1 MSDARCLKDETMKIG
16 VIVFVAAAFAAL
28 APASAEDLQT
38 YQIAIKDHHFNPAE
52 LHVPAGKPFILEVAN
67 QDIQADEFEMSAP
80 PLEKVIQPGASGRVR
95 VRPLAKGRFTFF
107 DDFHPDTKGA
117 IVAE

>member
-1 MSDARCLKDETMKIG
+1 MRIG
-16 VIVFVAAAFAAL
+16 VIVFLAAAFAAL
-28 APASAEDLQT
+28 APAGAEDLQT
-38 YQIAIKDHHFNPAE
+38 YQITIKDHHFDPAE
-52 LHVPAGKPFILEVAN
+52 LHVPAGKPFVLEVAN
-67 QDIQADEFEMSAP
+67 QDTRADEFEMHAP

-95 VRPLAKGRFTFF
+95 VRPLAKGRFIFF

>member
-1 MSDARCLKDETMKIG
+1 MRIG
-16 VIVFVAAAFAAL
+16 VIVFLAAAFAAL
-28 APASAEDLQT
+28 APAGAEDLQT
-38 YQIAIKDHHFNPAE
+38 YQITIKDHRFDPAE
-52 LHVPAGKPFILEVAN
+52 LHVPAGKPFVLEVAN
-67 QDIQADEFEMSAP
+67 QDARADEFEMSAP

-95 VRPLAKGRFTFF
+95 VRPLAKGRFVFF

>member
-1 MSDARCLKDETMKIG
+1 MRIG
-16 VIVFVAAAFAAL
+16 VIVFFAAAAVAPL

-38 YQIAIKDHHFNPAE
+38 YQIAIKDRHFNPAE
-52 LHVPAGKPFILEVAN
+52 LHVPAGKPFLLEVAN
-67 QDIQADEFEMSAP
+67 QDAQADEFEMNKP

-95 VRPLAKGRFTFF
+95 VRPLAKGRFIFF

>member
-1 MSDARCLKDETMKIG
+1 MRIG
-16 VIVFVAAAFAAL
+16 VIVFWTAAFAAL
-28 APASAEDLQT
+28 APAGAEDLQT
-38 YQIAIKDHHFNPAE
+38 YQVTIKDHHFNPAE
-52 LHVPAGKPFILEVAN
+52 LHVPAGKPFVLEVAN
-67 QDIQADEFEMSAP
+67 QDAQPDEFEMHAP

-117 IVAE
+117 IIAE